1 MRVRAKLELRARNN
15 GAYLGHSAYGIATC
29 DVPLPQKGPDR
40 QRIGVLS
47 EFDRY
52 SFRVGACRTF
62 KGPLIMIDLFGW
74 CDTRKKHWQPALR
87 ASPLSNRRLRRIEII
102 WMRHSGSLST
112 APVATK
118 HIVHV

>member
-1 MRVRAKLELRARNN
+1 M
-15 GAYLGHSAYGIATC
+15 S
-29 DVPLPQKGPDR
+29 PLPQKGPDR
-40 QRIGVLS
+40 QRLGVLS

-102 WMRHSGSLST
+102 WMRHNGSLLT

-118 HIVHV
+118 HLVHVLNHNIWLITRFSLTLIARKIIQVCP